1 MGEHPSEDDCSARW
15 VLAFELRRLREES
28 GKSLAQLSEDT
39 SYDRTYLHRLETGER
54 LSQLPVME
62 ALDGVYK
69 TGGLLTRLWRLARQE
84 VFMDQYKEF
93 MQYEAKATIMH
104 KYMLA
109 IPGLLQTEDYAR
121 AVLSSAPPAGNGDV
135 LEDQV
140 AARMGRQEL
149 LHREPPPSV
158 RVILDEAALRRP
170 AADRCVWQQ
179 QLERLVQATS
189 SPYMVVQVLP
199 FAAGVHDLMGG
210 SLSLLWL
217 PDGRCVA
224 YLEGSK
230 TGDLV
235 DELGE
240 VAQLRLSYDRVRDL
254 ALAPPESLA
263 FIQHLMEDNTS

>member
-1 MGEHPSEDDCSARW
+1 M
-15 VLAFELRRLREES
+15 LAFELRRLREES

-62 ALDGVYK
+62 ALDSVYK

-93 MQYEAKATIMH
+93 MQYEAKAAIMH

-121 AVLSSAPPAGNGDV
+121 VVLSSSPPSVGGSDD

-149 LHREPPPSV
+149 LHREPPPNV
-158 RVILDEAALRRP
+158 RIILDEAALRRP
-170 AADRCVWQQ
+170 AADRKTWRH
-179 QLERLVQATS
+179 QLAHIVGSAS
-189 SPYMVVQVLP
+189 SPHMVIQVLP
-199 FAAGVHDLMGG
+199 FEAGVHDLMSG

-217 PDGRCVA
+217 PDGQCVA

-230 TGDLV
+230 SGELV
-235 DELGE
+235 DGPNE
-240 VAQLRLSYDRVRDL
+240 VAQLRLSYDRVRDM

-263 FIQHLMEDNTS
+263 FIQHLMEESTS